1 MFDALIQYFTIFS
14 SLLIVIAFIRSNN
27 ILSIM
32 LLNSAFSLFTVIMY
46 LILDAPD
53 VAMTEAAVSTLSSI
67 FAIYTIKNLYSKNF
81 VFIDSFDPWLF
92 SGCLGFA
99 SLLIYSS
106 LDLPEFGKP
115 NFNPYYLENSLQDI
129 GINSVVA
136 AILASYRGYDTL
148 LETLVILVGGISVLL
163 VSDTAKLPISKSDQL
178 ITKMTR
184 FMLPLIL
191 IFAFYLQLHGEISP
205 GGGFQAGTII
215 AISFILY
222 AMAFGE
228 NKLLELISIT
238 RLKIIAVLGVAIYFF
253 TGLIG
258 LISNKSFLDY
268 GSHQQTG
275 IMLVEMGVGLAV
287 AATMLII
294 YLSLVYAPHKS
305 QL

>member
-1 MFDALIQYFTIFS
+1 MFDELIQYFTIFS

-27 ILSIM
+27 IISIM
-32 LLNSAFSLFTVIMY
+32 LLNSAFSLFTVIIY

-67 FAIYTIKNLYSKNF
+67 FSIYTIKTLYSKNF
-81 VFIDSFDPWLF
+81 VFIDSFNPWLF
-92 SGCLGFA
+92 SCCIGVA

-115 NFNPYYLENSLQDI
+115 NFNHYYLENSLQDI

-148 LETLVILVGGISVLL
+148 LETLVILVAGISVLL
-163 VSDTAKLPISKSDQL
+163 VSETVKLPMSKSDQL

-184 FMLPLIL
+184 FILPLIL

-258 LISNKSFLDY
+258 LVSNKSFLDY
-268 GSHQQTG
+268 GSNQQTG

-294 YLSLVYAPHKS
+294 YLSLVYAPYKS